1 MENIEIA
8 INGARIEANE
18 GDTVL
23 ETALN
28 NGIYIP
34 HLCFHPD
41 LKPDVKAERP
51 LIKHLPL
58 EKRVNNSNEIE
69 YNIDDKT
76 AIREGER
83 CHKCDTQCRLCLV
96 EIEGLGVTTSCNTP
110 VKNGLSV
117 KTDTPYIES
126 FRRTAVESIM
136 ENHIGDCL
144 SCSKNTRC
152 KLQTVANYV
161 GISIERK
168 PQTPLLPLDD
178 SNPFYVYD
186 PNKCILCGI
195 CVMTCEELVGIG
207 AIDFAFREYDVDEK
221 PVVESRCVSC
231 GECVARC
238 PVGAL
243 TAKHFQQP
251 AREVSTVCTYCGVGC
266 GLHLGVRGDKIV
278 SVRGNTDSPV
288 NKGSLCVKGRFGYDF
303 VNHPDRLKT
312 PLIKKDGV
320 FVETS
325 WDEAL
330 DLVAEKLSHYKGD
343 QFGVFSSARCTN
355 EDNYLVQKFT
365 RAVMATNNVDHCA
378 RL

>member
-1 MENIEIA
+1 MENIEII
-8 INGARIEANE
+8 INGTRINAKK

-23 ETALN
+23 EAALDH
-28 NGIYIP
+28 GIYIP

-41 LKPDVKAERP
+41 LKPDITAKRP
-51 LIKHLPL
+51 KIGHLPVD
-58 EKRVNNSNEIE
+58 KRVNNSDEIE
-69 YNIDDKT
+69 CNISDKA

-96 EIEGLGVTTSCNTP
+96 DIEGIGVTTSCNTP
-110 VKNGLSV
+110 VENGLFV
-117 KTDTPYIES
+117 KTDTPYIEG
-126 FRRTAVESIM
+126 FRKAAIEAIL

-144 SCSKNTRC
+144 TCAKNTQC
-152 KLQTVANYV
+152 KLQNVANYIGV
-161 GISIERK
+161 SMERHARE
-168 PQTPLLPLDD
+168 PLLPIDD
-178 SNPFYVYD
+178 SHPFYIYD

-195 CVMTCEELVGIG
+195 CVMTCEEIVGIG
-207 AIDFAFREYDVDEK
+207 AIDFAFREYDVEK
-221 PVVESRCVSC
+221 KPIIESRCVSC

-243 TAKHFQQP
+243 TAKHFLPP

-266 GLHLGVRGDKIV
+266 GLYLGVRGNKIV

-288 NKGSLCVKGRFGYDF
+288 NKGSLCVKGRFGNDF

-312 PLIKKDGV
+312 PLIKKDGQ
-320 FVETS
+320 FLEAS

-330 DLVAEKLSHYKGD
+330 DLIAEKFSQYKGD
-343 QFGVFSSARCTN
+343 PFAVFSSARCTN

-365 RAVMATNNVDHCA
+365 RAVMGTNNVDHCA